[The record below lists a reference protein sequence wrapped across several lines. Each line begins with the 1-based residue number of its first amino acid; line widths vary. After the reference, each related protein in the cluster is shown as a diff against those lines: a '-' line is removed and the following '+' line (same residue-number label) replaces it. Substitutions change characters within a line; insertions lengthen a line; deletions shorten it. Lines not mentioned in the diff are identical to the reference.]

1 MKEAQEDR
9 ARPLSNSSDSAAPT
23 SDPEKGLGAGT
34 QAAAQDIER
43 ESQNDSAGDTKDS
56 FLVHF
61 EDGDQQNPQN
71 WSMTKKWCLVAFLSW
86 ITLLT

>member
-1 MKEAQEDR
+1 MEPAQEDR
-9 ARPLSNSSDSAAPT
+9 AKSLDNSSNTAAPNG
-23 SDPEKGLGAGT
+23 DLEKGLGAGT
-34 QAAAQDIER
+34 QAAAQDVEKG
-43 ESQNDSAGDTKDS
+43 SQNGSAGETKDP
-56 FLVHF
+56 FLVRF